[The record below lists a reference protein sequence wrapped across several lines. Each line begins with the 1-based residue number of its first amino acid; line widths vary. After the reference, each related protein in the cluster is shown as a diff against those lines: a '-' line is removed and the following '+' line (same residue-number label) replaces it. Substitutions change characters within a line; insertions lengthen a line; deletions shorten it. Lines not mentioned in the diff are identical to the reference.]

1 MEGKVR
7 IKLKVEDLDYG
18 TSIKIDKVI
27 QLYPDLG
34 WECNFIG
41 EFSEILNKFMSL
53 LGYCYGKDRIF
64 LESITDDE
72 YDYLLGKLDEYR
84 EEENKNE

>member
-1 MEGKVR
+1 MESKVR
-7 IKLKVEDLDYG
+7 IKLKVKDLNCG
-18 TSIKIDKVI
+18 TSTKIDEVI

-34 WECNFIG
+34 WECDFIG
-41 EFSEILNKFMSL
+41 EFSSVLNKFMSL
-53 LGYCYGKDRIF
+53 LGYCYNKDRIF

-84 EEENKNE
+84 SKENKNE

>member
-18 TSIKIDKVI
+18 TSTKIDKVI

-34 WECNFIG
+34 WECEFIG
-41 EFSEILNKFMSL
+41 EFSSVLNKFMSL
-53 LGYCYGKDRIF
+53 LGYYYNKDRVF
-64 LESITDDE
+64 LESVSDDE
-72 YDYLLGKLDEYR
+72 YDYLIGKLDEYR
-84 EEENKNE
+84 SKEDKNE